1 MAECRDQRPLQGT
14 DLRGSGGQAGESDS
28 LSALEPVADPAVNQ
42 PKVSHAVLLTSAQ
55 LSRGL
60 LRVLFVIAVARV
72 LGPGRFGLYAVL
84 LATIEMF
91 AAASGS
97 GYTDYLTREAAR
109 DERTGWGLGEKLVWL
124 RLTCIVPL
132 VAIGLGILWLLSY
145 PRLVLVA
152 SAWMSVSLVPR
163 ALSEAVQGVLRGIG
177 RYVAF
182 LVVELALGLTL
193 VAGAVLLLVRGGS
206 LRNVIES
213 EIAAAVAAGIA
224 ALFFALK
231 YRTKQRIQLKTLQL
245 LKTSGIF
252 NIYAFVGNLYDRVDV
267 LMLSKLAGNYA
278 TGIYGAAYRPIGAI
292 QLLPYGILYSLLPTL
307 TRGGYSQEEGA
318 RLEKAMG
325 LLLSAAYAIVLTT
338 TAFAVPAVRLLLGA
352 PYAASA
358 VALKILIWAVIL
370 RFINYA
376 FNIRLLAGGH
386 ERVFVVT
393 SLVCLAVNFVG
404 NLLLIPIFSWR
415 AAAAIT
421 VITEAVLL
429 VQNAYW
435 LRRTLGTIPRPFG
448 WARTSLVFAGLWLAC
463 LAAARVFSPI
473 LVGIVSLVL
482 FLIYLYRT
490 GMIGE
495 FAAAWRQEQPQGL
508 QGGLSFVR
516 AKA

>member
-1 MAECRDQRPLQGT
+1 
-14 DLRGSGGQAGESDS
+14 
-28 LSALEPVADPAVNQ
+28 
-42 PKVSHAVLLTSAQ
+42 
-55 LSRGL
+55 
-60 LRVLFVIAVARV
+60 
-72 LGPGRFGLYAVL
+72 
-84 LATIEMF
+84 
-91 AAASGS
+91 
-97 GYTDYLTREAAR
+97 
-109 DERTGWGLGEKLVWL
+109 
-124 RLTCIVPL
+124 
-132 VAIGLGILWLLSY
+132 
-145 PRLVLVA
+145 
-152 SAWMSVSLVPR
+152 MSVSLVPR